1 MRPRNQKLL
10 DWLKS
15 ATDDEIR
22 QTGSTRSYL
31 QAIAYGYKT
40 AGAKVATALEAVT
53 GGKVGRVELR
63 DDWAQVWPELVANK
77 AAA

>member
-10 DWLKS
+10 DWLRV
-15 ATDDEIR
+15 ATDDEISK
-22 QTGSTRSYL
+22 TGSTRSYL

-40 AGAKVATALEAVT
+40 AGAKVAAALELVT
-53 GGKVGRVELR
+53 DRKVCRVDLR
-63 DDWAQVWPELVANK
+63 DDWAQVWPELVTNK